1 LSTFTQRYDEA
12 LGPDLELSPRNLVNA
27 RALEVATPDV
37 TVKVT
42 PERGDLVE
50 TRVIDGVRYI
60 LIRAEEGV
68 QVIGIDIHIS

>member
-1 LSTFTQRYDEA
+1 MSIPLTC
-12 LGPDLELSPRNLVNA
+12 
-27 RALEVATPDV
+27 TPDV
-37 TVKVT
+37 TVKVN

-68 QVIGIDIHIS
+68 QVNGIDIHISDVYKRQAPTRRVTPPSIDH